1 MPKKTV
7 KRCVRPQC
15 MEIYD
20 ETEKN
25 RFCACGAL
33 LQITEIDIKPKKNT
47 YKKPANVTK
56 PKTDPVPKKEEETI
70 PTSNDED
77 VKLVNEDESNDE
89 TNVLINPLAS
99 NPINENATEEP
110 VDEETFDFFGADAE
124 DEPNEDFIE
133 PDEPV
138 VDTKAFLYLL
148 LDDDDVEFELTNIT
162 RIGRAADGVQ
172 VDIDLSEYAGKD
184 VSREH
189 AVIRKEKDG
198 YYITNV
204 SRNHSVRLMDQED
217 NEVALEYGKRALLKT
232 GDGIILSKKI
242 LLQFEEEE

>member
-1 MPKKTV
+1 MPKKIV

-15 MEIYD
+15 MEIY
-20 ETEKN
+20 EEVEKN
-25 RFCACGAL
+25 RFCMCGAL

-47 YKKPANVTK
+47 YKKPAGASK
-56 PKTDPVPKKEEETI
+56 PKADLTPKKEE
-70 PTSNDED
+70 
-77 VKLVNEDESNDE
+77 
-89 TNVLINPLAS
+89 
-99 NPINENATEEP
+99 
-110 VDEETFDFFGADAE
+110 FDFFGADEETDSEEYEA
-124 DEPNEDFIE
+124 DNNEPNDNK
-133 PDEPV
+133 
-138 VDTKAFLYLL
+138 KAFLYLL
-148 LDDDDVEFELTNIT
+148 LEDDDVEFELSNIT
-162 RIGRAADGVQ
+162 RIGRLADGVQ

-204 SRNHSVRLMDQED
+204 SRNHSVRLMDQYN
-217 NEVALEYGKRALLKT
+217 NEVALAYGKKAFLRT

>member
-15 MEIYD
+15 MEIY
-20 ETEKN
+20 EEAEKN

-47 YKKPANVTK
+47 YKKPVNASK
-56 PKTDPVPKKEEETI
+56 PKTNPMPKNDEVAI
-70 PTSNDED
+70 PISNDED
-77 VKLVNEDESNDE
+77 VNVVKEDESNDE
-89 TNVLINPLAS
+89 TYVLTNPLEQNS
-99 NPINENATEEP
+99 LNEDVTDESA
-110 VDEETFDFFGADAE
+110 DEETFDFFGSNEEDDVNEDSVEE
-124 DEPNEDFIE
+124 DEPAD
-133 PDEPV
+133 DV
-138 VDTKAFLYLL
+138 KAFLYLL
-148 LDDDDVEFELTNIT
+148 LDDDDLEFELSSIT

-204 SRNHSVRLMDQED
+204 SRNHSVRIIDQED
-217 NEVALEYGKRALLKT
+217 NEVALEYGKRALLRT